1 MSHSATWRLLFA
13 SRSRRTSRRRVPACA
28 FPFLFLFFA
37 SKLQFRC
44 AMVQPILMSKMTTPT
59 MHASLIAKRVRP
71 QADVSSSSKIFSQL
85 PAQRQCRVLRGLSLS
100 LSASV
105 GPVSSALCE
114 LVVSERRRLSGK
126 SDLFSDLMFLFFLS
140 FNIFYFISC
149 STYTYICT
157 PSHFAKRPPASS
169 AKMSNTLTPLEP
181 RRPLLTP
188 STLQDEPLSGSSS
201 RQLHKDTS
209 RLALWSAAA

>member
-1 MSHSATWRLLFA
+1 MSHSATWRLRFA
-13 SRSRRTSRRRVPACA
+13 SRRTSLRRVPAYA
-28 FPFLFLFFA
+28 FPFLFFA

-44 AMVQPILMSKMTTPT
+44 AMVQPILMSRMTTPT
-59 MHASLIAKRVRP
+59 MHASLMAKRVRP
-71 QADVSSSSKIFSQL
+71 QAEVSSSSKIFSQL
-85 PAQRQCRVLRGLSLS
+85 PAQCQCRVLRGLSRS

-114 LVVSERRRLSGK
+114 LVVSGRRRLGLSGK
-126 SDLFSDLMFLFFLS
+126 SDLFSDLVFFLS

-188 STLQDEPLSGSSS
+188 SILQDSLSGPLL
-201 RQLHKDTS
+201 QLHKALS